1 MDRKRPTK
9 KPESQHLHKTR
20 EYRLP
25 LIIYDILRNG
35 ETTGRRLEKTRY
47 TGRGVANS
55 GPLAQFKIHL
65 ISIQCE
71 SKSQKTMRRSVLRI
85 SLFIFRTI
93 SILDKAETEADRY
106 VVRTNLHFINL
117 TFEFGLPRTQAEHR
131 SVYTGS

>member
-35 ETTGRRLEKTRY
+35 ETTGRRLEKTRS

-55 GPLAQFKIHL
+55 GPLAQLKIHL

-93 SILDKAETEADRY
+93 SIKLIRRLIDRSY
-106 VVRTNLHFINL
+106 ALICTLFPYHLNSDYLVRKRNTGLFILVHN
-117 TFEFGLPRTQAEHR
+117 
-131 SVYTGS
+131 